1 MVIIVLSIFAL
12 IFVWTAFRRYRADS
26 LMLTA
31 GLASAVGGIGGVA
44 LTIPQILLHTPKWVL
59 LAIGVVAVVMAVG
72 GSIYAE
78 RRHKEL
84 GIDRPRRTAAR
95 RVRKTG

>member
-12 IFVWTAFRRYRADS
+12 VFLWTAFRRYRADS

-31 GLASAVGGIGGVA
+31 GLASAAGGIGGVA
-44 LTIPQILLHTPKWVL
+44 LTIPQILLHTPKWIL
-59 LAIGVVAVVMAVG
+59 LGIGVVAVVLAVG

-78 RRHKEL
+78 RRHREL
-84 GIDRPRRTAAR
+84 GLDRPRKTAR